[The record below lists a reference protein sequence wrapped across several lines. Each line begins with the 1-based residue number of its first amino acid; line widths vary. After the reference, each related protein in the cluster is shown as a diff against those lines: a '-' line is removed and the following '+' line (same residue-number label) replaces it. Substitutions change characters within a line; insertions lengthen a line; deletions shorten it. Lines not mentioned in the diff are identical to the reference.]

1 MLPTC
6 KADLLVSLCR
16 VVLYSAYQA
25 LLYCDHLVPAGAS
38 NLAMAYAALYR
49 RCILQQQSIVASV
62 VKEELEHFMTL
73 LTALTDP
80 LGAATLKEL
89 LTNVVAAE
97 HGACFF
103 SHYKV

>member
-1 MLPTC
+1 
-6 KADLLVSLCR
+6 
-16 VVLYSAYQA
+16 
-25 LLYCDHLVPAGAS
+25 
-38 NLAMAYAALYR
+38 MAYAKLYR

-62 VKEELEHFMTL
+62 VKEELEQFTKV
-73 LTALTDP
+73 LTAVTDP
-80 LGAATLKEL
+80 PGAATAPTLSEL